1 MLRLVSS
8 VDLGGRGSFISTS
21 EAGEVGRGGERRLRR
36 VACCDHQLIS
46 PQVCRSYFLVC
57 GCFTLRKQR

>member
-21 EAGEVGRGGERRLRR
+21 EAGEVVGGEETEEGGL
-36 VACCDHQLIS
+36 L
-46 PQVCRSYFLVC
+46 
-57 GCFTLRKQR
+57 